1 MLTKILFS
9 IGSILMATFIIM
21 IACGNQNGWSYSLP
35 SVVILGLSAL
45 PHGLA
50 QGRGKKAQK
59 QPEQRKRRRIVEEW
73 E

>member
-1 MLTKILFS
+1 
-9 IGSILMATFIIM
+9 MATFIIM
-21 IACGNQNGWSYSLP
+21 VACGNQNGWSYFLP

-45 PHGLA
+45 SHDLV

-59 QPEQRKRRRIVEEW
+59 QPEQRKRHRIIEEW